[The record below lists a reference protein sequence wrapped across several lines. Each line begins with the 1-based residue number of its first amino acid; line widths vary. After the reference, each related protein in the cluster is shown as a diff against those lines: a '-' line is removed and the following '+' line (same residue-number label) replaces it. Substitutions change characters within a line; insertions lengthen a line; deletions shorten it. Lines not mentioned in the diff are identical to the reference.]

1 VVGPIGHAWY
11 RFLDAWVAARL
22 PRGSARFVA
31 AKVLLDEVVF
41 GPVHVAGFFA
51 AVTLAEGGGV
61 GAVKAKLAR
70 DFWPTYAAELAFW
83 PAFQALNFWRVPVRH
98 QLLVVNLACLLD
110 ATFLCWVSRNDLAGV
125 MAGMRGGGGDGG
137 EGGTQ
142 VEKKGGSGRG
152 APPAVPKG
160 AGRPSPAA

>member
-1 VVGPIGHAWY
+1 M
-11 RFLDAWVAARL
+11 
-22 PRGSARFVA
+22 A

-51 AVTLAEGGGV
+51 AVTLAEGGGL
-61 GAVKAKLAR
+61 GAVRTKLER

-110 ATFLCWVSRNDLAGV
+110 ATFLCWVSRNDLAGW
-125 MAGMRGGGGDGG
+125 MAKARG
-137 EGGTQ
+137 EEE
-142 VEKKGGSGRG
+142 V
-152 APPAVPKG
+152 PPPP
-160 AGRPSPAA
+160 AGRPHKEGRSMA